1 MTRHIHIV
9 KVHHLT
15 LSFPTRKNPH
25 PKPVLDDVDF
35 GIRDG
40 EILGLI
46 GNSGCGKTMTSLAI
60 AGLLPENAEITSG
73 SIKFAGKNL
82 LEMSPRERRS
92 MLGKDIG
99 MIFQEPSTAL
109 DPLMAVGKQLE
120 EVLTA
125 HKENVQTKEE
135 RHKAI
140 TDMLELVGFTNA
152 EEIMHR
158 YPHQLSGGQRQ
169 RVLIAGAALLKPRLL
184 ICDEPTS
191 SLDTV
196 TTVSILQL
204 LKELCHNLHITIL
217 FISHDLS
224 VVRGFCDRVMVMR
237 DGKIVDRDTA
247 SDILSNPRNAFTA
260 ELLTNARLDTRI
272 MGFEPIKVDY
282 TKDPVLTASDITAG
296 YGRTLFE
303 RGKNKDE
310 KTDNKVLHDV
320 SLKVYPNEI
329 VGLIGGSGSGKT
341 TLIRSLLGLLPH
353 SGTVEIKSPRIGVI
367 FQDPVS
373 CLNPAHTIKWHMSE
387 ALEASGKANEI
398 KGEGTYKE
406 RKAKAL
412 ARITAV
418 LEICGLG
425 EEHLMRHPNELSG
438 GQRQRVAIAMCL
450 IQDPSLIIADEP
462 FSSLDAS
469 SSAEL
474 LKLMTDINRE
484 QHTAFLLITHN
495 IHIVRQI
502 APRVIVMSDGKICEE
517 GTTSEVLTNPKSE
530 ATSKLL
536 DAERRIHVILP
547 SNN

>member
-15 LSFPTRKNPH
+15 LSFPTRKNPN

-82 LEMSPRERRS
+82 LEMSPKERRA

-109 DPLMAVGKQLE
+109 DPLMVIGKQLE

-125 HKENVQTKEE
+125 HKENNQSKEE
-135 RHKAI
+135 RRKAI
-140 TDMLELVGFTNA
+140 IDMLKLVGFPNA
-152 EEIMHR
+152 EEIMTR

-196 TTVSILQL
+196 TTISILEL
-204 LKELCHNLHITIL
+204 LKELCHDLHITIL

-224 VVRGFCDRVMVMR
+224 VVRGFCDRVMVMK

-247 SDILSNPRNAFTA
+247 SDILTNPRNAFTA

-272 MGFEPIKVDY
+272 LGLEPVKVDY
-282 TKDPVLTASDITAG
+282 EKEPVLTAKDITAG
-296 YGRTLFE
+296 YGRSLFE
-303 RGKNKDE
+303 SIKNRKAKDGGV
-310 KTDNKVLHDV
+310 NMVLKGV
-320 SLKVYPNEI
+320 SLDVYPNEI
-329 VGLIGGSGSGKT
+329 LGLIGGSGSGKT

-353 SGTVEIKSPRIGVI
+353 QGTVSIKSDRVGVI

-373 CLNPAHTIKWHMSE
+373 CLNPAHTIKWHMME
-387 ALEASGKANEI
+387 ALNASSRANEI
-398 KGEGTYKE
+398 KGTGTYEE

-412 ARITAV
+412 ARIIEV
-418 LEICGLG
+418 LDICGL
-425 EEHLMRHPNELSG
+425 EEKHLTRHPNELSG

-474 LKLMTDINRE
+474 LKLVTDINRE

-502 APRVIVMSDGKICEE
+502 APRVIVMSDGVICEE
-517 GTTSEVLTNPKSE
+517 GITADVLNDPKSE
-530 ATSKLL
+530 AASALL
-536 DAERRIHVILP
+536 AAERQIHGSL
-547 SNN
+547 S

>member
-1 MTRHIHIV
+1 MARHIHIV

-15 LSFPTRKNPH
+15 LSFPTRKDPN

-60 AGLLPENAEITSG
+60 AGLLPDNARITHG
-73 SIKFAGKNL
+73 SIKFAGKDL
-82 LEMSPRERRS
+82 FAMKPKDRRA

-109 DPLMAVGKQLE
+109 DPLMTIGRQLE

-125 HKENVQTKEE
+125 HKDNTQSGED
-135 RHKAI
+135 RLKAV

-152 EEIMHR
+152 EEILSR

-196 TTVSILQL
+196 TTVSILAL
-204 LKELCHNLHITIL
+204 LKELCQKLKITIL

-224 VVRGFCDRVMVMR
+224 AVRGFCDRVMVMK
-237 DGKIVDRDTA
+237 DGKIIDKDTT
-247 SDILSNPRNAFTA
+247 SDILSNPRNAYTA

-272 MGFEPIKVDY
+272 LGLEPANVDY
-282 TKDPVLTASDITAG
+282 QASPVLTARDITAG
-296 YGRTLFE
+296 YGRSLFE
-303 RGKNKDE
+303 RVRKNSEE
-310 KTDNKVLHDV
+310 KTDNNVLHGV
-320 SLKVYPNEI
+320 SLDVYPNEI
-329 VGLIGGSGSGKT
+329 LGLIGGSGSGKT

-353 SGTVEIKSPRIGVI
+353 EGTVSIKSASIGAI

-373 CLNPAHTIKWHMSE
+373 CLNPAHTIKWHMAE
-387 ALEASGKANEI
+387 ALRSSSKDPGKGF
-398 KGEGTYKE
+398 KG
-406 RKAKAL
+406 RAKAL
-412 ARITAV
+412 KRIISV
-418 LEICGLG
+418 LEECGLG
-425 EEHLMRHPNELSG
+425 AKYLNRRPNELSG
-438 GQRQRVAIAMCL
+438 GQRQRIAIAMCL
-450 IQDPSLIIADEP
+450 IREPALIVADEP

-484 QHTAFLLITHN
+484 RHTAFLLITHN

-502 APRVIVMSDGKICEE
+502 CPRIIVMDEGRICEE
-517 GTTSEVLTNPKSE
+517 GTTAEVLTNPRSE
-530 ATSKLL
+530 CTAALL
-536 DAERRIHVILP
+536 EAERRIHGI
-547 SNN
+547 

>member
-1 MTRHIHIV
+1 MPRHIHIV

-15 LSFPTRKNPH
+15 LSFPTRKDPN
-25 PKPVLDDVDF
+25 PKPILDDVDF

-60 AGLLPENAEITSG
+60 AGLLPESASITSG
-73 SIKFAGKNL
+73 SIKFAGEDL
-82 LEMSPRERRS
+82 LGMNPKARRA

-109 DPLMAVGKQLE
+109 DPLMTCGKQLE

-125 HKENVQTKEE
+125 HKDTAMTPEQH
-135 RHKAI
+135 HKKI
-140 TDMLELVGFTNA
+140 VEMLETVGFTNA
-152 EEIMHR
+152 EEICGR

-196 TTVSILQL
+196 TTVSILAL
-204 LKELCHNLHITIL
+204 LKDLCHKLHMTIL

-224 VVRGFCDRVMVMR
+224 AVRGFCDRVMVMK
-237 DGKIVDRDTA
+237 DGKIIDRDTA
-247 SDILSNPRNAFTA
+247 SDILSHPKNTYTA
-260 ELLTNARLDTRI
+260 ELLTNARLDTRLL
-272 MGFEPIKVDY
+272 GFEPANVDY
-282 TKDPVLTASDITAG
+282 SKSPVLTAKDITAG
-296 YGRTLFE
+296 YGRSLFE
-303 RGKNKDE
+303 RAKNKSA
-310 KTDNKVLHDV
+310 DNNILHDV
-320 SLKVYPNEI
+320 SLEVFPNEI
-329 VGLIGGSGSGKT
+329 LGLIGGSGSGKT

-353 SGTVEIKSPRIGVI
+353 SGTVNIKSTSVGAI

-373 CLNPAHTIKWHMSE
+373 CLNPAHTIKWHMEE
-387 ALEASGKANEI
+387 ALRASGKA
-398 KGEGTYKE
+398 KTVSGTGTRAE
-406 RKAKAL
+406 RKARTL
-412 ARITAV
+412 ARITSV
-418 LEICGLG
+418 LEECGLG
-425 EEHLMRHPNELSG
+425 EKYLMRHPKELSG

-450 IQDPSLIIADEP
+450 IQEPALIIADEP

-484 QHTAFLLITHN
+484 RSTAFLLITHN

-502 APRVIVMSDGKICEE
+502 CPRVIVMDSGKICEE
-517 GTTSEVLTNPKSE
+517 GITTEVLTAPKSE
-530 ATSKLL
+530 CTAALL
-536 DAERRIHVILP
+536 EAERQIHGI
-547 SNN
+547 

>member
-1 MTRHIHIV
+1 MPRHIHIV

-15 LSFPTRKNPH
+15 LSFPTRKDPN
-25 PKPVLDDVDF
+25 PKPILDDVDF

-60 AGLLPENAEITSG
+60 AGLLPEAASITSG
-73 SIKFAGKNL
+73 SIKFAGENL
-82 LEMSPRERRS
+82 LEMKPKARRA

-109 DPLMAVGKQLE
+109 DPLMTCGKQLE

-125 HKENVQTKEE
+125 HKDNQLTPEQ
-135 RHKAI
+135 RHKTI
-140 TDMLELVGFTNA
+140 TEMLETVGFTNA
-152 EEIMHR
+152 EEICGR

-196 TTVSILQL
+196 TTVSILAL
-204 LKELCHNLHITIL
+204 LKDLCHKLHMTIL

-224 VVRGFCDRVMVMR
+224 AVRGFCDRVMVMK
-237 DGKIVDRDTA
+237 DGKIIDKDTA
-247 SDILSNPRNAFTA
+247 SEILSHPKNTYTA

-272 MGFEPIKVDY
+272 LGLEPANADY
-282 TKDPVLTASDITAG
+282 SKSPVLTAKDITAG
-296 YGRTLFE
+296 YGRSLFE
-303 RGKNKDE
+303 RGSKKSG
-310 KTDNKVLHDV
+310 DNNILHDV
-320 SLKVYPNEI
+320 SLEVFPNEI
-329 VGLIGGSGSGKT
+329 LGLIGGSGSGKT

-353 SGTVEIKSPRIGVI
+353 SGTVNIKSTSVGAI

-373 CLNPAHTIKWHMSE
+373 CLNPAHTIRWHMEE
-387 ALEASGKANEI
+387 ALRASGKAKTIN
-398 KGEGTYKE
+398 GTGSRSE
-406 RKAKAL
+406 RKARTL
-412 ARITAV
+412 ARIIAV
-418 LEICGLG
+418 LEECGLG
-425 EEHLMRHPNELSG
+425 EKYLSRHPKELSG

-450 IQDPSLIIADEP
+450 IQEPALIIADEP

-484 QHTAFLLITHN
+484 LGTAFLLITHN

-502 APRVIVMSDGKICEE
+502 CPRVLVMDHGKICEE
-517 GTTSEVLTNPKSE
+517 GITTEVLTAPKSE
-530 ATSKLL
+530 CASALL
-536 DAERRIHVILP
+536 EAERKIHGI
-547 SNN
+547 

>member
-1 MTRHIHIV
+1 MARHIHIV

-15 LSFPTRKNPH
+15 LSFPTRKDPD

-60 AGLLPENAEITSG
+60 AGLLPDNARITHG
-73 SIKFAGKNL
+73 SIKFAGKDL
-82 LEMSPRERRS
+82 FAMKPKDRRA

-109 DPLMAVGKQLE
+109 DPLMTIGRQLE

-125 HKENVQTKEE
+125 HKENTQSGED
-135 RHKAI
+135 RLKAV

-152 EEIMHR
+152 EEILSR

-196 TTVSILQL
+196 TTVSILAL
-204 LKELCHNLHITIL
+204 LKELCQKLKITIL

-224 VVRGFCDRVMVMR
+224 AVRGFCDRVMVMK
-237 DGKIVDRDTA
+237 DGKIIDKDTT
-247 SDILSNPRNAFTA
+247 SDILSNPRNAYTA

-272 MGFEPIKVDY
+272 LGLEPANVDY
-282 TKDPVLTASDITAG
+282 QASPVLTARDITSG
-296 YGRTLFE
+296 YRRSLFE
-303 RGKNKDE
+303 RVRKTSEE
-310 KTDNKVLHDV
+310 KTDNNVLHGV
-320 SLKVYPNEI
+320 SLDVYPNEI
-329 VGLIGGSGSGKT
+329 LGLIGGSGSGKT

-353 SGTVEIKSPRIGVI
+353 EGTVSIKSASVGAI

-373 CLNPAHTIKWHMSE
+373 CLNPAHTIKWHMAE
-387 ALEASGKANEI
+387 ALRSSSKDLGKGF
-398 KGEGTYKE
+398 KG
-406 RKAKAL
+406 RAKAL
-412 ARITAV
+412 KRIIAV
-418 LEICGLG
+418 LEECGLG
-425 EEHLMRHPNELSG
+425 AKYLNRRPNELSG
-438 GQRQRVAIAMCL
+438 GQRQRIAIAMCL
-450 IQDPSLIIADEP
+450 IQEPALIVADEP

-484 QHTAFLLITHN
+484 RHTAFLLITHN

-502 APRVIVMSDGKICEE
+502 CPRIIVMDEGRICEE
-517 GTTSEVLTNPKSE
+517 GTTAEVLTNPRSE
-530 ATSKLL
+530 CTAALL
-536 DAERRIHVILP
+536 EAERRIHGI
-547 SNN
+547 

>member
-1 MTRHIHIV
+1 MPRHIHIV

-15 LSFPTRKNPH
+15 LSFPTRKDPN

-46 GNSGCGKTMTSLAI
+46 GNSGSGKTMTSLAI
-60 AGLLPENAEITSG
+60 AGLLPEAASITSG
-73 SIKFAGKNL
+73 SIKFAGEDL
-82 LEMSPRERRS
+82 LGMNPKARRA

-109 DPLMAVGKQLE
+109 DPLMTCGKQLE

-125 HKENVQTKEE
+125 HKDTATTPEQ

-140 TDMLELVGFTNA
+140 VDMLETVGFTNA
-152 EEIMHR
+152 EEICGR

-196 TTVSILQL
+196 TTISILAL
-204 LKELCHNLHITIL
+204 LKDLCHKLHMTIL

-224 VVRGFCDRVMVMR
+224 AVRGFCDRVMVMK
-237 DGKIVDRDTA
+237 DGKIIDKDTA
-247 SDILSNPRNAFTA
+247 SDILSNPKNTYTA
-260 ELLTNARLDTRI
+260 ELLTNARLDTRLL
-272 MGFEPIKVDY
+272 GFEPATVDY
-282 TKDPVLTASDITAG
+282 SKSPVLTAKDITAG
-296 YGRTLFE
+296 YGRSLFE
-303 RGKNKDE
+303 RAKNRSA
-310 KTDNKVLHDV
+310 DNNILHDV
-320 SLKVYPNEI
+320 SLEVFPNEI
-329 VGLIGGSGSGKT
+329 LGLIGGSGSGKT

-353 SGTVEIKSPRIGVI
+353 SGTVNIKSTSVGAI

-373 CLNPAHTIKWHMSE
+373 CLNPAHTIKWHMEE
-387 ALEASGKANEI
+387 ALRASGKA
-398 KGEGTYKE
+398 KTVSGTGSRAE
-406 RKAKAL
+406 RKARTL

-418 LEICGLG
+418 LEECGLG
-425 EEHLMRHPNELSG
+425 EKYLMRHPKELSG

-450 IQDPSLIIADEP
+450 IQEPALIIADEP

-484 QHTAFLLITHN
+484 RSTAFLLITHN

-502 APRVIVMSDGKICEE
+502 CPRVIVMDSGKICEE
-517 GTTSEVLTNPKSE
+517 GITTEVLTNPKSE
-530 ATSKLL
+530 CTAALL
-536 DAERRIHVILP
+536 EAERQIHGI
-547 SNN
+547 

>member
-15 LSFPTRKNPH
+15 LSFPTRKNPN
-25 PKPVLDDVDF
+25 PKPVLDDIDF

-82 LEMSPRERRS
+82 LEMSPKERRA

-109 DPLMAVGKQLE
+109 DPLMVIGKQLE

-125 HKENVQTKEE
+125 HKENNQSKEE
-135 RHKAI
+135 RRKAI
-140 TDMLELVGFTNA
+140 IDMLKLVGFPNA
-152 EEIMHR
+152 EEIMTR

-196 TTVSILQL
+196 TTISILEL
-204 LKELCHNLHITIL
+204 LKELCHDLHITIL

-247 SDILSNPRNAFTA
+247 SDILTNPRNAFTA

-272 MGFEPIKVDY
+272 LGLEPIKVDY
-282 TKDPVLTASDITAG
+282 EKEPVLTAKDITAG
-296 YGRTLFE
+296 YGRSLFE
-303 RGKNKDE
+303 SIKNRKAKDGGV
-310 KTDNKVLHDV
+310 NMVLKGV
-320 SLKVYPNEI
+320 SLDVYPNEI
-329 VGLIGGSGSGKT
+329 LGLIGGSGSGKT

-353 SGTVEIKSPRIGVI
+353 SGTVSIKSDRIGVI

-373 CLNPAHTIKWHMSE
+373 CLNPAHTIKWHMLE
-387 ALEASGKANEI
+387 ALNASSRAKEI
-398 KGEGTYKE
+398 KGSGTFKE
-406 RKAKAL
+406 RNAKVL
-412 ARITAV
+412 ARIIEV
-418 LEICGLG
+418 LDICGLG
-425 EEHLMRHPNELSG
+425 EEHLTRHPNELSG

-474 LKLMTDINRE
+474 LKLVTDINRE

-502 APRVIVMSDGKICEE
+502 APRVIVMSDGVICEE
-517 GTTSEVLTNPKSE
+517 GITADVLNDPKSE
-530 ATSKLL
+530 AASALL
-536 DAERRIHVILP
+536 AAERQIHGSL
-547 SNN
+547 S

>member
-1 MTRHIHIV
+1 MPRHIHIV

-15 LSFPTRKNPH
+15 LSFPTRKDPN
-25 PKPVLDDVDF
+25 PKPILDDVDF

-60 AGLLPENAEITSG
+60 AGLLPEAASITSG
-73 SIKFAGKNL
+73 SIKFAGEDL
-82 LEMSPRERRS
+82 LGMNPKARRA

-109 DPLMAVGKQLE
+109 DPLMTCGKQLE

-125 HKENVQTKEE
+125 HKDTAMTPEQRRKTIVE
-135 RHKAI
+135 
-140 TDMLELVGFTNA
+140 MLETVGFKNA
-152 EEIMHR
+152 EEIFGR

-196 TTVSILQL
+196 TTVSILAL
-204 LKELCHNLHITIL
+204 LKDLCHKLHMTIL

-224 VVRGFCDRVMVMR
+224 AVRGFCDRVMVMK
-237 DGKIVDRDTA
+237 DGKIIDKDTA
-247 SDILSNPRNAFTA
+247 SDILSNPKNTYTA
-260 ELLTNARLDTRI
+260 ELLTNARLDTRLL
-272 MGFEPIKVDY
+272 GFEPARVDY
-282 TKDPVLTASDITAG
+282 SKSPVLTAKDITAG
-296 YGRTLFE
+296 YGRSLFE
-303 RGKNKDE
+303 RAKNKSA
-310 KTDNKVLHDV
+310 DNNILHDV
-320 SLKVYPNEI
+320 SFEVFPNEI
-329 VGLIGGSGSGKT
+329 LGLIGGSGSGKT

-353 SGTVEIKSPRIGVI
+353 SGSVNIKSTSVGAI

-373 CLNPAHTIKWHMSE
+373 CLNPAHTIKWHMEE
-387 ALEASGKANEI
+387 ALKASGKT
-398 KGEGTYKE
+398 KTVSGTGSRAE
-406 RKAKAL
+406 RKARTL

-418 LEICGLG
+418 LEECGLG
-425 EEHLMRHPNELSG
+425 EKYLMRHPKELSG

-450 IQDPSLIIADEP
+450 IQEPALIIADEP

-484 QHTAFLLITHN
+484 RSTAFLLITHN

-502 APRVIVMSDGKICEE
+502 CPRVIVMDGGKICEE
-517 GTTSEVLTNPKSE
+517 GITTEVLTAPKSE
-530 ATSKLL
+530 CAAALL
-536 DAERRIHVILP
+536 EAERQIHGI
-547 SNN
+547 

>member
-1 MTRHIHIV
+1 MPRHIHIV

-15 LSFPTRKNPH
+15 LSFPTRKDPN
-25 PKPVLDDVDF
+25 PKPILDDVDF

-60 AGLLPENAEITSG
+60 AGLLPEAASITSG
-73 SIKFAGKNL
+73 SIKFAGEDL
-82 LEMSPRERRS
+82 LGMNPKARRA

-109 DPLMAVGKQLE
+109 DPLMTCGKQLE

-125 HKENVQTKEE
+125 HKDTAMTPEQ

-140 TDMLELVGFTNA
+140 VEMLETVGFANA
-152 EEIMHR
+152 EEICGR

-196 TTVSILQL
+196 TTVSILAL
-204 LKELCHNLHITIL
+204 LKDLCHKLHMTIL

-224 VVRGFCDRVMVMR
+224 AVRGFCDRVMVMK
-237 DGKIVDRDTA
+237 DGRIIDKDTA
-247 SDILSNPRNAFTA
+247 SDILNNPKNTYTA
-260 ELLTNARLDTRI
+260 ELLTNARLDTRLL
-272 MGFEPIKVDY
+272 GFEPARVDY
-282 TKDPVLTASDITAG
+282 SKSPVLTAKDITAG
-296 YGRTLFE
+296 YGRSLFE
-303 RGKNKDE
+303 RAKNKSA
-310 KTDNKVLHDV
+310 DNNILHDV
-320 SLKVYPNEI
+320 SFEVFPNEI
-329 VGLIGGSGSGKT
+329 LGLIGGSGSGKT

-353 SGTVEIKSPRIGVI
+353 SGTVNIKSTSVGAI

-373 CLNPAHTIKWHMSE
+373 CLNPAHTIKWHMEE
-387 ALEASGKANEI
+387 ALRASGKA
-398 KGEGTYKE
+398 KTVSGTGSRAE
-406 RKAKAL
+406 RKARTL

-418 LEICGLG
+418 LEECGLG
-425 EEHLMRHPNELSG
+425 EKYLMRHPKELSG

-450 IQDPSLIIADEP
+450 IQEPALIIADEP

-484 QHTAFLLITHN
+484 RSTAFLLITHN

-502 APRVIVMSDGKICEE
+502 CPRVIVMDSGKICEE
-517 GTTSEVLTNPKSE
+517 GITTEVLTAPKSE
-530 ATSKLL
+530 CAAALL
-536 DAERRIHVILP
+536 EAESQIHGI
-547 SNN
+547 

>member
-1 MTRHIHIV
+1 MPRHIHIV

-15 LSFPTRKNPH
+15 LSFPTRKDPN

-46 GNSGCGKTMTSLAI
+46 GNSGSGKTMTSLAI
-60 AGLLPENAEITSG
+60 AGLLPEAASITSG
-73 SIKFAGKNL
+73 SIKFAGEDL
-82 LEMSPRERRS
+82 LGMNPKARRA

-109 DPLMAVGKQLE
+109 DPLMTCGKQLE

-125 HKENVQTKEE
+125 HKDTATTPEQ

-140 TDMLELVGFTNA
+140 VDMLETVGFTNA
-152 EEIMHR
+152 EEICGR

-196 TTVSILQL
+196 TTVSILAL
-204 LKELCHNLHITIL
+204 LKDLCHKLHMTIL

-224 VVRGFCDRVMVMR
+224 AVRGFCDRVMVMK
-237 DGKIVDRDTA
+237 DGKIIDKDTA
-247 SDILSNPRNAFTA
+247 SDILSNPKNTYTA
-260 ELLTNARLDTRI
+260 ELLTNARLDTRLL
-272 MGFEPIKVDY
+272 GFEPATVDY
-282 TKDPVLTASDITAG
+282 SKSPVLTAKDITAG
-296 YGRTLFE
+296 YGRSLFE
-303 RGKNKDE
+303 RAKNRSA
-310 KTDNKVLHDV
+310 DNNILHDV
-320 SLKVYPNEI
+320 SLEVFPNEI
-329 VGLIGGSGSGKT
+329 LGLIGGSGSGKT
-341 TLIRSLLGLLPH
+341 TLIRSILGLLPH
-353 SGTVEIKSPRIGVI
+353 SGTVNIKSTSVGAI

-373 CLNPAHTIKWHMSE
+373 CLNPAHTIKWHMEE
-387 ALEASGKANEI
+387 ALRASGKAKTI
-398 KGEGTYKE
+398 SGTGSRAE
-406 RKAKAL
+406 RKARTL

-418 LEICGLG
+418 LEECGLG
-425 EEHLMRHPNELSG
+425 EKYLMRHPKELSG

-450 IQDPSLIIADEP
+450 IQEPALIIADEP

-484 QHTAFLLITHN
+484 RSTAFLLITHN

-502 APRVIVMSDGKICEE
+502 CPRVIVMDSGKICEE
-517 GTTSEVLTNPKSE
+517 GITTEVLTNPKSE
-530 ATSKLL
+530 CTAALL
-536 DAERRIHVILP
+536 EAERQIHGI
-547 SNN
+547 

>member
-15 LSFPTRKNPH
+15 LSFPTRKNPN

-82 LEMSPRERRS
+82 LEMSPKERRA

-109 DPLMAVGKQLE
+109 DPLMVIGKQLE

-125 HKENVQTKEE
+125 HKENNQSKEE
-135 RHKAI
+135 RRKAI
-140 TDMLELVGFTNA
+140 IDMLKLVGFPNA
-152 EEIMHR
+152 EEIMTR

-196 TTVSILQL
+196 TTISILEL
-204 LKELCHNLHITIL
+204 LKELCHDLHITIL

-247 SDILSNPRNAFTA
+247 SDILTNPRNAFTA

-272 MGFEPIKVDY
+272 LGLEPVKVDY
-282 TKDPVLTASDITAG
+282 EKEPVLTAKDITAG
-296 YGRTLFE
+296 YRRSLFE
-303 RGKNKDE
+303 SIKNRKAKDGGV
-310 KTDNKVLHDV
+310 NMVLKGV
-320 SLKVYPNEI
+320 SLDVYPNEI
-329 VGLIGGSGSGKT
+329 LGLIGGSGSGKT

-353 SGTVEIKSPRIGVI
+353 QGTVSIKSDRVGVI

-373 CLNPAHTIKWHMSE
+373 CLNPAHTIKWHMME
-387 ALEASGKANEI
+387 ALNASSRANEI
-398 KGEGTYKE
+398 KGTGTYEE

-412 ARITAV
+412 ARIIEV
-418 LEICGLG
+418 LDICGL
-425 EEHLMRHPNELSG
+425 EEKHLTRHPNELSG

-474 LKLMTDINRE
+474 LKLVTDINRE

-502 APRVIVMSDGKICEE
+502 APRVIVMSDGVICEE
-517 GTTSEVLTNPKSE
+517 GITADVLNDPKSE
-530 ATSKLL
+530 AASALL
-536 DAERRIHVILP
+536 AAERQIHGSL
-547 SNN
+547 S

>member
-1 MTRHIHIV
+1 MPRHIHIV

-15 LSFPTRKNPH
+15 LSFPTRKDPN

-46 GNSGCGKTMTSLAI
+46 GNSGSGKTMTSLAI
-60 AGLLPENAEITSG
+60 AGLLPEAASITSG
-73 SIKFAGKNL
+73 SIKFAGEDL
-82 LEMSPRERRS
+82 LGMNPKARRA

-109 DPLMAVGKQLE
+109 DPLMTCGKQLE

-125 HKENVQTKEE
+125 HKDTATTSEQ

-140 TDMLELVGFTNA
+140 VDMLETVGFTNA
-152 EEIMHR
+152 EEICGR

-196 TTVSILQL
+196 TTVSILAL
-204 LKELCHNLHITIL
+204 LKDLCHKLHMTIL

-224 VVRGFCDRVMVMR
+224 AVRGFCDRVMVMK
-237 DGKIVDRDTA
+237 DGKIIDKDTA
-247 SDILSNPRNAFTA
+247 SDILSNPKNTYTA
-260 ELLTNARLDTRI
+260 ELLTNARLDTRLL
-272 MGFEPIKVDY
+272 GFEPATVDY
-282 TKDPVLTASDITAG
+282 SKSPVLTAKDITAG
-296 YGRTLFE
+296 YGRSLFE
-303 RGKNKDE
+303 RAKNRSA
-310 KTDNKVLHDV
+310 DNNILHDV
-320 SLKVYPNEI
+320 SLEVFPNEI
-329 VGLIGGSGSGKT
+329 LGLIGGSGSGKT

-353 SGTVEIKSPRIGVI
+353 SGTVNIKSTSVGAI

-373 CLNPAHTIKWHMSE
+373 CLNPAHTIKWHMEE
-387 ALEASGKANEI
+387 ALRASGKAKTI
-398 KGEGTYKE
+398 SGTGSRAE
-406 RKAKAL
+406 RKARTL

-418 LEICGLG
+418 LEECGLG
-425 EEHLMRHPNELSG
+425 EKYLMRHSKELSG

-450 IQDPSLIIADEP
+450 IQEPALIIADEP

-484 QHTAFLLITHN
+484 RSTAFLLITHN

-502 APRVIVMSDGKICEE
+502 CPRVIVMDSGKICEE
-517 GTTSEVLTNPKSE
+517 GITTEVLTNPKSE
-530 ATSKLL
+530 CTAALL
-536 DAERRIHVILP
+536 EAERQIHGI
-547 SNN
+547 

>member
-1 MTRHIHIV
+1 MARHIHIV

-15 LSFPTRKNPH
+15 LSFPTRKDPN

-60 AGLLPENAEITSG
+60 AGLLPDNARITHG
-73 SIKFAGKNL
+73 SIKFAGKDL
-82 LEMSPRERRS
+82 FAMKPRGRRA

-109 DPLMAVGKQLE
+109 DPLMTIGRQLE

-125 HKENVQTKEE
+125 HKDNTQSGED
-135 RHKAI
+135 RLKAV

-152 EEIMHR
+152 EEILSR

-196 TTVSILQL
+196 TTVSILAL
-204 LKELCHNLHITIL
+204 LKELCQKLKITIL

-224 VVRGFCDRVMVMR
+224 AVRGFCDRVMVMK
-237 DGKIVDRDTA
+237 DGRIIDKDTT
-247 SDILSNPRNAFTA
+247 SDILSNPRNAYTA

-272 MGFEPIKVDY
+272 LGLEPANVDY
-282 TKDPVLTASDITAG
+282 QASPVLTARDITAG
-296 YGRTLFE
+296 YGRSLFE
-303 RGKNKDE
+303 RVRKTSEE
-310 KTDNKVLHDV
+310 KTDNNVLHGV
-320 SLKVYPNEI
+320 SLDVYPNEI
-329 VGLIGGSGSGKT
+329 LGLIGGSGSGKT

-353 SGTVEIKSPRIGVI
+353 EGTVSIKSASIGAI

-373 CLNPAHTIKWHMSE
+373 CLNPAHTIKWHMAE
-387 ALEASGKANEI
+387 ALRSLSKDPGKGF
-398 KGEGTYKE
+398 KG
-406 RKAKAL
+406 RAKAL
-412 ARITAV
+412 KRIISV
-418 LEICGLG
+418 LEECGLG
-425 EEHLMRHPNELSG
+425 AKYLNRRPNELSG
-438 GQRQRVAIAMCL
+438 GQRQRIAIAMCL
-450 IQDPSLIIADEP
+450 IQEPALIVADEP

-484 QHTAFLLITHN
+484 RHTAFLLITHN

-502 APRVIVMSDGKICEE
+502 CPRIIVMDEGRICEE
-517 GTTSEVLTNPKSE
+517 GTTAEVLTNPRSE
-530 ATSKLL
+530 CTAALL
-536 DAERRIHVILP
+536 EAERRIHGI
-547 SNN
+547 

>member
-1 MTRHIHIV
+1 MARHIHIV

-15 LSFPTRKNPH
+15 LSFPTRKDPN

-60 AGLLPENAEITSG
+60 AGLLPDNAKITQG
-73 SIKFAGKNL
+73 SIKFAGKDL
-82 LEMSPRERRS
+82 LTMKPKDRRA

-109 DPLMAVGKQLE
+109 DPLMTIGRQLE

-125 HKENVQTKEE
+125 HKENTQTSEE
-135 RHKAI
+135 RIKTI

-152 EEIMHR
+152 EEILSR

-196 TTVSILQL
+196 TTVSILAL
-204 LKELCHNLHITIL
+204 LKELCQKLKITIL

-224 VVRGFCDRVMVMR
+224 AVRGFCDRVMVMK
-237 DGKIVDRDTA
+237 DGKIIDKDTT
-247 SDILSNPRNAFTA
+247 SDILSNPRNTYTA

-272 MGFEPIKVDY
+272 LGLEPANVDY
-282 TKDPVLTASDITAG
+282 STSPVLTARDITAG
-296 YGRTLFE
+296 YGRSLFE
-303 RGKNKDE
+303 RVKKTSSE
-310 KTDNKVLHDV
+310 KTDNNVLHGV
-320 SLKVYPNEI
+320 SLDVYPNEI
-329 VGLIGGSGSGKT
+329 LGLIGGSGSGKT
-341 TLIRSLLGLLPH
+341 TLIRSLLGLLH
-353 SGTVEIKSPRIGVI
+353 HEGTVSIKSTGIGAI

-373 CLNPAHTIKWHMSE
+373 CLNPAHTIRWHMSE
-387 ALEASGKANEI
+387 ALRASPKDFGK
-398 KGEGTYKE
+398 GF
-406 RKAKAL
+406 KAKTKTL
-412 ARITAV
+412 KRIIAV
-418 LEICGLG
+418 LEECGLG
-425 EEHLMRHPNELSG
+425 AKYLNRRPNELSG

-450 IQDPSLIIADEP
+450 IQEPSLIVADEP

-484 QHTAFLLITHN
+484 RHTAFLLITHN

-502 APRVIVMSDGKICEE
+502 CPRIIVMDEGRICEE
-517 GTTSEVLTNPKSE
+517 GTTLEVLNNPRAE
-530 ATSKLL
+530 CTAALL
-536 DAERRIHVILP
+536 EAERQIHGI
-547 SNN
+547 

>member
-1 MTRHIHIV
+1 MPRHIHIV

-15 LSFPTRKNPH
+15 LSFPTRKDPN
-25 PKPVLDDVDF
+25 PKPILDDVDF

-60 AGLLPENAEITSG
+60 AGLLPEAASITSG
-73 SIKFAGKNL
+73 SIKFAGEDL
-82 LEMSPRERRS
+82 LGMNPKARRA

-109 DPLMAVGKQLE
+109 DPLMTCGKQLE

-125 HKENVQTKEE
+125 HKDTAMTPEQ

-140 TDMLELVGFTNA
+140 VEMLETVGFANA
-152 EEIMHR
+152 EEICGR

-196 TTVSILQL
+196 TTVSILAL
-204 LKELCHNLHITIL
+204 LKDLCHKLHMTIL

-224 VVRGFCDRVMVMR
+224 AVRGFCDRVMVMK
-237 DGKIVDRDTA
+237 DGKIIDKDTA
-247 SDILSNPRNAFTA
+247 SDILSNPKNTYTA
-260 ELLTNARLDTRI
+260 ELLTNARLDTRLL
-272 MGFEPIKVDY
+272 GFEPARVDY
-282 TKDPVLTASDITAG
+282 SKSPVLTAKDITAG
-296 YGRTLFE
+296 YGRSLFE
-303 RGKNKDE
+303 RAKNKSA
-310 KTDNKVLHDV
+310 DNNILHDV
-320 SLKVYPNEI
+320 SFEVFPNEI
-329 VGLIGGSGSGKT
+329 LGLIGGSGSGKT

-353 SGTVEIKSPRIGVI
+353 SGTVNIKSTSVGAI

-373 CLNPAHTIKWHMSE
+373 CLNPAHTIKWHMEE
-387 ALEASGKANEI
+387 ALRASGKA
-398 KGEGTYKE
+398 KTVSGTGSRAE
-406 RKAKAL
+406 RKARTL

-418 LEICGLG
+418 LEECGLG
-425 EEHLMRHPNELSG
+425 EKYLMRHPKELSG

-450 IQDPSLIIADEP
+450 IQEPALIIADEP

-484 QHTAFLLITHN
+484 RSTAFLLITHN

-502 APRVIVMSDGKICEE
+502 CPRVIVMDSGKICEE
-517 GTTSEVLTNPKSE
+517 GITTEVLTAPKSE
-530 ATSKLL
+530 CAAALL
-536 DAERRIHVILP
+536 EAERQIHGI
-547 SNN
+547 

>member
-15 LSFPTRKNPH
+15 LSFPTRKNPN

-82 LEMSPRERRS
+82 LEMSPKERRA

-109 DPLMAVGKQLE
+109 DPLMVIGKQLE

-125 HKENVQTKEE
+125 HKENNQTKEE

-140 TDMLELVGFTNA
+140 VDMLKLVGFPNA
-152 EEIMHR
+152 EEIMTR

-196 TTVSILQL
+196 TTISILEL
-204 LKELCHNLHITIL
+204 LKELCQKLHITIL

-237 DGKIVDRDTA
+237 NGKIVDRDTA
-247 SDILSNPRNAFTA
+247 SDILTNPRNAFTA

-272 MGFEPIKVDY
+272 LGFEPIKVDY
-282 TKDPVLTASDITAG
+282 EKEPVLTAKDITAG
-296 YGRTLFE
+296 YGRSLFE
-303 RGKNKDE
+303 SIKNKKAKD
-310 KTDNKVLHDV
+310 TGINMVLKGV
-320 SLKVYPNEI
+320 SLDVYPNEI
-329 VGLIGGSGSGKT
+329 LGLIGGSGSGKT

-353 SGTVEIKSPRIGVI
+353 SGTVSIKSDRIGVI

-373 CLNPAHTIKWHMSE
+373 CLNPAHTIKWHMIE
-387 ALEASGKANEI
+387 ALNASSRAKEI
-398 KGEGTYKE
+398 KGTGTYEE
-406 RKAKAL
+406 RKARAR
-412 ARITAV
+412 ARIIEV
-418 LEICGLG
+418 LDICGLG
-425 EEHLMRHPNELSG
+425 EEFLTRHPNELSG

-450 IQDPSLIIADEP
+450 VQDPSLIIADEP

-474 LKLMTDINRE
+474 LKLVTDINRE

-517 GTTSEVLTNPKSE
+517 GITSDVLNDPKSE
-530 ATSKLL
+530 AASALL
-536 DAERRIHVILP
+536 AAERQIHGSL
-547 SNN
+547 S

>member
-1 MTRHIHIV
+1 MTTHIHIV

-15 LSFPTRKNPH
+15 LSFRTRKDPN
-25 PKPVLDDVDF
+25 PKPILNDVDF

-60 AGLLPENAEITSG
+60 AGLLPESASITSG
-73 SIKFAGKNL
+73 SIKFAGKDL
-82 LEMSPRERRS
+82 LAMDPKSRRA

-109 DPLMAVGKQLE
+109 DPLMTCGKQLE

-125 HKENVQTKEE
+125 HKDSTKTPEE
-135 RHKAI
+135 RRKAI
-140 TDMLELVGFTNA
+140 IEMLETVGFTNA
-152 EEIMHR
+152 EEILDR

-196 TTVSILQL
+196 TTVSILAL
-204 LKELCHNLHITIL
+204 LKDLCHKLHMTIL

-224 VVRGFCDRVMVMR
+224 AVRGFCDRVMVMK
-237 DGKIVDRDTA
+237 DGKIIDKDTT
-247 SDILSNPRNAFTA
+247 SDILSHPKNAYTA
-260 ELLTNARLDTRI
+260 ELLTNARLDTRLL
-272 MGFEPIKVDY
+272 GLEPATVDY
-282 TKDPVLTASDITAG
+282 TRSPVLTAKNITAG
-296 YGRTLFE
+296 YGDSLFA
-303 RGKNKDE
+303 RGKNR
-310 KTDNKVLHDV
+310 KTDNTILHDV
-320 SLKVYPNEI
+320 SLEVFPNEI
-329 VGLIGGSGSGKT
+329 LGLIGSSGSGKT

-353 SGTVEIKSPRIGVI
+353 SGKVNIRSSSVGAI

-373 CLNPAHTIKWHMSE
+373 CLNPAHTIKWHMEE
-387 ALEASGKANEI
+387 ALRTSGKTDNSVPR
-398 KGEGTYKE
+398 KE
-406 RKAKAL
+406 RKAKSL
-412 ARITAV
+412 AKIISV
-418 LEICGLG
+418 LEECGLG
-425 EEHLMRHPNELSG
+425 EQHLLRHPKELSG

-450 IQDPSLIIADEP
+450 IQEPSLIIADEP
-462 FSSLDAS
+462 FSSLDVS

-484 QHTAFLLITHN
+484 RSTAFLLITHN

-502 APRVIVMSDGKICEE
+502 CPRVIVMDSGRICEE
-517 GTTSEVLTNPKSE
+517 GNTTDVLTNPRSE
-530 ATSKLL
+530 CTSSLL
-536 DAERRIHVILP
+536 EAERKIHGI
-547 SNN
+547 

>member
-1 MTRHIHIV
+1 MPRHIHIV

-15 LSFPTRKNPH
+15 LSFPTRKDPN
-25 PKPVLDDVDF
+25 PKPILDDVDF

-60 AGLLPENAEITSG
+60 AGLLPEAASITSG
-73 SIKFAGKNL
+73 SIKFAGEDL
-82 LEMSPRERRS
+82 LGMNPKARRA

-109 DPLMAVGKQLE
+109 DPLMTCGRQLE

-125 HKENVQTKEE
+125 HKDTAMTPEQ

-140 TDMLELVGFTNA
+140 VGMLETVGFTNA
-152 EEIMHR
+152 EEICGR

-191 SLDTV
+191 SLDTI
-196 TTVSILQL
+196 TTVSILAL
-204 LKELCHNLHITIL
+204 LKDLCHKLHMTIL

-224 VVRGFCDRVMVMR
+224 AVRGFCDRVMVMK
-237 DGKIVDRDTA
+237 DGKIIDKDTA
-247 SDILSNPRNAFTA
+247 SDILSNPKNTYTA
-260 ELLTNARLDTRI
+260 ELLTNARLDTRLL
-272 MGFEPIKVDY
+272 GFEPARVDY
-282 TKDPVLTASDITAG
+282 SKSPVLTAKDITAG
-296 YGRTLFE
+296 YGRSLFE
-303 RGKNKDE
+303 RAKNKSV
-310 KTDNKVLHDV
+310 DNNILHDV
-320 SLKVYPNEI
+320 SLEVFPNEI
-329 VGLIGGSGSGKT
+329 LGLIGGSGSGKT

-353 SGTVEIKSPRIGVI
+353 SGTVNIKSSSIGAI

-373 CLNPAHTIKWHMSE
+373 CLNPAHTIKWHMEE
-387 ALEASGKANEI
+387 ALRASGKA
-398 KGEGTYKE
+398 KTVSGSGTKSE
-406 RKAKAL
+406 RKSRTL

-418 LEICGLG
+418 LEECGLG
-425 EEHLMRHPNELSG
+425 EKYLMRHPKELSG

-450 IQDPSLIIADEP
+450 IQEPALIIADEP

-484 QHTAFLLITHN
+484 RSTAFLLITHN

-502 APRVIVMSDGKICEE
+502 CPRVIVMDSGKICEE
-517 GTTSEVLTNPKSE
+517 GITTEVLTAPKSDCT
-530 ATSKLL
+530 AALL
-536 DAERRIHVILP
+536 EAERQIHGI
-547 SNN
+547 

>member
-1 MTRHIHIV
+1 MPRHIHIV

-15 LSFPTRKNPH
+15 LSFPTRKDPN
-25 PKPVLDDVDF
+25 PKPILDDVDF

-60 AGLLPENAEITSG
+60 AGLLPEAASITSG
-73 SIKFAGKNL
+73 SIKFAGEDL
-82 LEMSPRERRS
+82 LGMNPKARRA

-109 DPLMAVGKQLE
+109 DPLMTCGKQLE

-125 HKENVQTKEE
+125 HKDTAMTPEQ
-135 RHKAI
+135 RHKTI
-140 TDMLELVGFTNA
+140 VEMLETVGFTNA
-152 EEIMHR
+152 EEICGR

-196 TTVSILQL
+196 TTVSILAL
-204 LKELCHNLHITIL
+204 LKDLCHKLHMTIL

-224 VVRGFCDRVMVMR
+224 AVRGFCDRVMVMK
-237 DGKIVDRDTA
+237 DGRIIDKDTA
-247 SDILSNPRNAFTA
+247 SDILSNPKNTYTA
-260 ELLTNARLDTRI
+260 ELLTNARLDTRLL
-272 MGFEPIKVDY
+272 GFEPARVDY
-282 TKDPVLTASDITAG
+282 SKSPVLTAKDITAG
-296 YGRTLFE
+296 YGRSLFE
-303 RGKNKDE
+303 RAKNKSA
-310 KTDNKVLHDV
+310 DNNILHDV
-320 SLKVYPNEI
+320 SFEVFPNEI
-329 VGLIGGSGSGKT
+329 LGLIGGSGSGKT

-353 SGTVEIKSPRIGVI
+353 SGTVNIKSTSVGAI

-373 CLNPAHTIKWHMSE
+373 CLNPAHTIKWHMEE
-387 ALEASGKANEI
+387 ALRASGKA
-398 KGEGTYKE
+398 KTVSGTGSRAE
-406 RKAKAL
+406 RKARTL

-418 LEICGLG
+418 LEECGLG
-425 EEHLMRHPNELSG
+425 EKYLMRHPKELSG

-450 IQDPSLIIADEP
+450 IQEPALIIADEP

-484 QHTAFLLITHN
+484 RSTAFLLITHN

-502 APRVIVMSDGKICEE
+502 CPRVIVMDSGKICEE
-517 GTTSEVLTNPKSE
+517 GITTEVLTAPKSE
-530 ATSKLL
+530 CAAALL
-536 DAERRIHVILP
+536 EAERQIHGI
-547 SNN
+547 

>member
-15 LSFPTRKNPH
+15 LAFPTRKNPN

-82 LEMSPRERRS
+82 LEMSNKERRA

-109 DPLMAVGKQLE
+109 DPLMVIGRQLE

-125 HKENVQTKEE
+125 HKENTLTKEE

-140 TDMLELVGFTNA
+140 ADMLELVGFSNA
-152 EEIMHR
+152 EEIMGR

-196 TTVSILQL
+196 TTVSILSL
-204 LKELCHNLHITIL
+204 LKELCHKLHITIL

-224 VVRGFCDRVMVMR
+224 AVRGSCDRVMVMK
-237 DGKIVDRDTA
+237 DGKIVDKDTA
-247 SDILSNPRNAFTA
+247 SDILTNPKNAFTA

-272 MGFEPIKVDY
+272 LGFEPVKVDY
-282 TKDPVLTASDITAG
+282 TKEPVLTAKDITAG
-296 YGRTLFE
+296 YGRSLFE
-303 RGKNKDE
+303 RVKNKNA
-310 KTDNKVLHDV
+310 KDNGVNNVLKGV
-320 SLKVYPNEI
+320 SLDVYPGEI
-329 VGLIGGSGSGKT
+329 LGLIGGSGSGKT
-341 TLIRSLLGLLPH
+341 TLIRSLLGLLSH
-353 SGTVEIKSPRIGVI
+353 SGTVSIKSDRIGVI

-373 CLNPAHTIKWHMSE
+373 CLNPAHTIKWHMTE
-387 ALEASGKANEI
+387 ALNASSRAKEI
-398 KGEGTYKE
+398 NGEGTLSE
-406 RKAKAL
+406 RKAKVRSRVIEIL
-412 ARITAV
+412 D
-418 LEICGLG
+418 ICGLG
-425 EEHLMRHPNELSG
+425 EDYLKRHPNELSG

-502 APRVIVMSDGKICEE
+502 APRVIVMSNGIICEE
-517 GTTSEVLTNPKSE
+517 GTTSDVLNNPKSE
-530 ATSKLL
+530 ACSALL
-536 DAERRIHVILP
+536 DAERRIHGVI
-547 SNN
+547 S

>member
-1 MTRHIHIV
+1 MARHIHIV

-15 LSFPTRKNPH
+15 LSFPTRKNPN

-46 GNSGCGKTMTSLAI
+46 GNSGSGKTMTSLAI
-60 AGLLPENAEITSG
+60 AGLLPENAEISSG
-73 SIKFAGKNL
+73 SIKFAGKDL
-82 LEMSPRERRS
+82 LEMDRKERRA

-109 DPLMAVGKQLE
+109 DPLMTIGKQLE

-125 HKENVQTKEE
+125 HKENSKTKEE
-135 RHKAI
+135 RIKAI
-140 TDMLELVGFTNA
+140 TGMLELVGFTNA
-152 EEIMHR
+152 EEILDR

-196 TTVSILQL
+196 TTVSILAL
-204 LKELCHNLHITIL
+204 LRELCHKLNITIL

-224 VVRGFCDRVMVMR
+224 AVRGFCDRVMVMK
-237 DGKIVDRDTA
+237 DGKIIEKDTTA
-247 SDILSNPRNAFTA
+247 DILSHPKNAFTA

-272 MGFEPIKVDY
+272 LGFEPANVDY
-282 TKDPVLTASDITAG
+282 SRSPVLTAKGITAG
-296 YGRTLFE
+296 YGRSLFE
-303 RGKNKDE
+303 RVKSR
-310 KTDNKVLHDV
+310 KTDNNILHDV
-320 SLKVYPNEI
+320 SLEVFPNEI
-329 VGLIGGSGSGKT
+329 LGLIGGSGSGKT

-353 SGTVEIKSPRIGVI
+353 EGTVNIKSKSIGAI
-367 FQDPVS
+367 IQDPVS
-373 CLNPAHTIKWHMSE
+373 CLNPAHTVKWHMFE
-387 ALEASGKANEI
+387 ALRASGNKI
-398 KGEGTYKE
+398 EGTYSE
-406 RKAKAL
+406 RKARMLKKSIA
-412 ARITAV
+412 I
-418 LEICGLG
+418 LEECGLG
-425 EEHLMRHPNELSG
+425 EEFLSRRPNELSG
-438 GQRQRVAIAMCL
+438 GQRQRIAIAMCL
-450 IQDPSLIIADEP
+450 IQEPALIIADEP

-484 QHTAFLLITHN
+484 RSTAFLLITHN

-502 APRVIVMSDGKICEE
+502 CPRIIVMNEGRICEE
-517 GTTSEVLTNPKSE
+517 GTTSEVLNDPKSE
-530 ATSKLL
+530 CTAALL
-536 DAERRIHVILP
+536 EAEKQIHGL
-547 SNN
+547 

>member
-15 LSFPTRKNPH
+15 LSFPTRKDPN

-60 AGLLPENAEITSG
+60 AGLLPESASIVSG
-73 SIKFAGKNL
+73 SIKFAGKDL
-82 LEMSPRERRS
+82 LGMKPKERRA

-109 DPLMAVGKQLE
+109 DPLMTCGKQLE

-125 HKENVQTKEE
+125 HRDASVTPDE
-135 RHKAI
+135 RHKMI
-140 TDMLELVGFTNA
+140 ISMLDTVGFTDP
-152 EEIMHR
+152 EEICRR

-196 TTVSILQL
+196 TTVSILAL
-204 LKELCHNLHITIL
+204 LKDLCHKLHMTIL

-224 VVRGFCDRVMVMR
+224 AVRGFCDRVMVMK
-237 DGKIVDRDTA
+237 DGKIIDRDTT
-247 SDILSNPRNAFTA
+247 SDILSNPKNTYTA

-272 MGFEPIKVDY
+272 LGFEPATVDY
-282 TKDPVLTASDITAG
+282 SKSPVLTAENITAG
-296 YGRTLFE
+296 YGRSLFE
-303 RGKNKDE
+303 RVRNKT
-310 KTDNKVLHDV
+310 KDNNILHDV
-320 SLKVYPNEI
+320 SLEVFPNEI
-329 VGLIGGSGSGKT
+329 LGLIGSSGCGKT

-353 SGTVEIKSPRIGVI
+353 TGTVNIKSSSVGAI

-373 CLNPAHTIKWHMSE
+373 CLNPAHTIKWHMAE
-387 ALEASGKANEI
+387 ALKASGRARSVA
-398 KGEGTYKE
+398 GSGTKEE
-406 RKAKAL
+406 RKAKIIS
-412 ARITAV
+412 RITAV
-418 LEICGLG
+418 LEECGLG
-425 EEHLMRHPNELSG
+425 AEHLTRHPKELSG

-450 IQDPSLIIADEP
+450 IQEPALIIADEP

-484 QHTAFLLITHN
+484 RKTAFLLITHN

-502 APRVIVMSDGKICEE
+502 CPRVLVMDSGRICEE
-517 GTTSEVLTNPKSE
+517 GTTTEVLTNPKSDC
-530 ATSKLL
+530 TSALL
-536 DAERRIHVILP
+536 EAERRIHGI
-547 SNN
+547 

>member
-1 MTRHIHIV
+1 MPRHIHIV

-15 LSFPTRKNPH
+15 LSFPTRKDPN

-46 GNSGCGKTMTSLAI
+46 GNSGSGKTMTSLAI
-60 AGLLPENAEITSG
+60 AGLLPESARITSG
-73 SIKFAGKNL
+73 SIKFAGNDL
-82 LEMSPRERRS
+82 LEMAPKERRA
-92 MLGKDIG
+92 MLGRDIG

-109 DPLMAVGKQLE
+109 DPLMTCGKQLD

-125 HKENVQTKEE
+125 HKDKAGTPEE

-140 TDMLELVGFTNA
+140 VEMLGTVGFTNA
-152 EEIMHR
+152 EEICGR

-196 TTVSILQL
+196 TTVSILAL
-204 LKELCHNLHITIL
+204 LKDLCHKLHMTIL

-224 VVRGFCDRVMVMR
+224 AVRGFCDRVMVMK
-237 DGKIVDRDTA
+237 DGKIIDRDTA
-247 SDILSNPRNAFTA
+247 SDILTNPRNSYTA
-260 ELLTNARLDTRI
+260 ELLTNSRLDTRI
-272 MGFEPIKVDY
+272 LGLEPATVDY
-282 TKDPVLTASDITAG
+282 SRSPVLTAKDITAG
-296 YGRTLFE
+296 YGRSLFE
-303 RGKNKDE
+303 RVKNK
-310 KTDNKVLHDV
+310 KQTDTNVLHNV
-320 SLKVYPNEI
+320 SLEVFPNEI
-329 VGLIGGSGSGKT
+329 LGLIGGSGSGKT

-353 SGTVEIKSPRIGVI
+353 SGTVNIKSSSIGAI

-373 CLNPAHTIKWHMSE
+373 CLNPAHTIRWHMSE
-387 ALEASGKANEI
+387 ALKASGRQQSSAP
-398 KGEGTYKE
+398 GSGAE
-406 RKAKAL
+406 RRSLEL

-418 LEICGLG
+418 LDECGLG
-425 EEHLMRHPNELSG
+425 AEYLSRRPNELSG

-450 IQDPSLIIADEP
+450 IQEPALIIADEP

-484 QHTAFLLITHN
+484 RHTAFLLITHN

-502 APRVIVMSDGKICEE
+502 APRLIVLHNGEICEE
-517 GTTSEVLTNPKSE
+517 GPTREVLGNPKSE
-530 ATSKLL
+530 STARLL
-536 DAERRIHVILP
+536 EAERSLHGL
-547 SNN
+547 

>member
-1 MTRHIHIV
+1 MPRHIHIV

-15 LSFPTRKNPH
+15 LSFPTRKDPN

-60 AGLLPENAEITSG
+60 AGLLPEAASITSG
-73 SIKFAGKNL
+73 SIKFAGENL
-82 LEMSPRERRS
+82 LEMKPKARRA

-109 DPLMAVGKQLE
+109 DPLMTCGKQLE

-125 HKENVQTKEE
+125 HKDNQLTPEQ
-135 RHKAI
+135 RHKTI
-140 TDMLELVGFTNA
+140 TEMLETVGFTNA
-152 EEIMHR
+152 EEICGR

-196 TTVSILQL
+196 TTVSILAL
-204 LKELCHNLHITIL
+204 LKDLCHKLHMTIL

-224 VVRGFCDRVMVMR
+224 AVRGFCGRVMVMK
-237 DGKIVDRDTA
+237 DGKIIDKDTA
-247 SDILSNPRNAFTA
+247 SEILSHPKNTYTA
-260 ELLTNARLDTRI
+260 ELLTNVRLDTRI
-272 MGFEPIKVDY
+272 LGLEPANADY
-282 TKDPVLTASDITAG
+282 SKSPVLTAKDITAG
-296 YGRTLFE
+296 YGRSLFE
-303 RGKNKDE
+303 RGSKKSG
-310 KTDNKVLHDV
+310 DNNILHDV
-320 SLKVYPNEI
+320 SLEVFPNEI
-329 VGLIGGSGSGKT
+329 LGLIGGSGSGKT

-353 SGTVEIKSPRIGVI
+353 SGTVNIKSTSVGAI

-373 CLNPAHTIKWHMSE
+373 CLNPAHTIKWHMEE
-387 ALEASGKANEI
+387 ALRASGKA
-398 KGEGTYKE
+398 KTVSGTGSRSE
-406 RKAKAL
+406 RKARTL
-412 ARITAV
+412 ARIIAV
-418 LEICGLG
+418 LEECGLG
-425 EEHLMRHPNELSG
+425 EKYLSRHPKELSG

-450 IQDPSLIIADEP
+450 IQEPALIIADEP

-484 QHTAFLLITHN
+484 LGTAFLLITHN

-502 APRVIVMSDGKICEE
+502 CPRVLVMDHGKICEE
-517 GTTSEVLTNPKSE
+517 GITTEVLTAPKSE
-530 ATSKLL
+530 CASALL
-536 DAERRIHVILP
+536 EAERKIHGI
-547 SNN
+547 

>member
-15 LSFPTRKNPH
+15 LSFPTRKNPN

-82 LEMSPRERRS
+82 LEMSPKERRA

-109 DPLMAVGKQLE
+109 DPLMVIGKQLE

-125 HKENVQTKEE
+125 HKENNQSKEE
-135 RHKAI
+135 RRKAI
-140 TDMLELVGFTNA
+140 IDMLKLVGFPNA
-152 EEIMHR
+152 EEIMTR

-196 TTVSILQL
+196 TTISILEL
-204 LKELCHNLHITIL
+204 LKELCHDLHITIL

-224 VVRGFCDRVMVMR
+224 VVRGFCDRVMVMK

-247 SDILSNPRNAFTA
+247 SDILTNPRNAFTA

-272 MGFEPIKVDY
+272 LGLEPVKVDY
-282 TKDPVLTASDITAG
+282 EKEPVLTAKDITAG
-296 YGRTLFE
+296 YGRSLFE
-303 RGKNKDE
+303 SIKNRKAKDGGV
-310 KTDNKVLHDV
+310 NMVLKGV
-320 SLKVYPNEI
+320 SLDVYPNEI
-329 VGLIGGSGSGKT
+329 LGLIGGSGSGKT

-353 SGTVEIKSPRIGVI
+353 QGTVSIKSDRVGVI

-373 CLNPAHTIKWHMSE
+373 CLNPAHTIKWHMIE
-387 ALEASGKANEI
+387 ALNASSRANEI
-398 KGEGTYKE
+398 KGTGTYEE

-412 ARITAV
+412 ARIIEV
-418 LEICGLG
+418 LDICGL
-425 EEHLMRHPNELSG
+425 EEKHLTRHPNELSG

-474 LKLMTDINRE
+474 LKLVTDINRE

-502 APRVIVMSDGKICEE
+502 APRVIVMSDGVICEE
-517 GTTSEVLTNPKSE
+517 GITADVLNDPKSE
-530 ATSKLL
+530 AASALL
-536 DAERRIHVILP
+536 AAERQIHGSL
-547 SNN
+547 S

>member
-15 LSFPTRKNPH
+15 LAFPTRKNPN

-82 LEMSPRERRS
+82 LEMSNKERRA

-109 DPLMAVGKQLE
+109 DPLMVIGRQLE

-125 HKENVQTKEE
+125 HKENTLTKEE

-140 TDMLELVGFTNA
+140 ADMLELVGFSNA
-152 EEIMHR
+152 EEIMGR

-196 TTVSILQL
+196 TTVSILSL
-204 LKELCHNLHITIL
+204 LKELCHKLHITIL

-224 VVRGFCDRVMVMR
+224 AVRGFCDRVMVMK
-237 DGKIVDRDTA
+237 DGKIVDKDTA
-247 SDILSNPRNAFTA
+247 SDILTNPKNAFTA

-272 MGFEPIKVDY
+272 LGFEPVKVDY
-282 TKDPVLTASDITAG
+282 TKEPVLTAKDITAG
-296 YGRTLFE
+296 YVRSLFE
-303 RGKNKDE
+303 RVKNKNA
-310 KTDNKVLHDV
+310 KDNGVNNVLKGV
-320 SLKVYPNEI
+320 SLDVYPGEI
-329 VGLIGGSGSGKT
+329 LGLIGGSGSGKT

-353 SGTVEIKSPRIGVI
+353 SGTVSIKSDRIGVI

-373 CLNPAHTIKWHMSE
+373 CLNPAHTIKWHMTE
-387 ALEASGKANEI
+387 ALNASSRAKEI
-398 KGEGTYKE
+398 KGDGTTTE
-406 RKAKAL
+406 RKAKVRSRVIEIL
-412 ARITAV
+412 D
-418 LEICGLG
+418 ICGLG
-425 EEHLMRHPNELSG
+425 EEYLKRHPNELSG

-502 APRVIVMSDGKICEE
+502 APRVIVMSNGIICEE
-517 GTTSEVLTNPKSE
+517 GTTSDVLNNPKSE
-530 ATSKLL
+530 ACSALL
-536 DAERRIHVILP
+536 DAERRIHGVI
-547 SNN
+547 S

>member
-15 LSFPTRKNPH
+15 LAFPTGKDPD

-46 GNSGCGKTMTSLAI
+46 GNSGSGKTMTSLAI
-60 AGLLPENAEITSG
+60 AGLLPEAASITSG
-73 SIKFAGKNL
+73 SIKFAGKDL
-82 LEMSPRERRS
+82 LEMDPKERRA
-92 MLGKDIG
+92 MLGRDIG

-109 DPLMAVGKQLE
+109 DPLMTCGKQLE

-125 HKENVQTKEE
+125 HKDLKMTPEE

-140 TDMLELVGFTNA
+140 TDMLETVGFDNA
-152 EEIMHR
+152 EELFSR

-196 TTVSILQL
+196 TTVSILAL
-204 LKELCHNLHITIL
+204 LKDLCHKLHITIL

-224 VVRGFCDRVMVMR
+224 AVRGFCDRVMVMK
-237 DGKIVDRDTA
+237 DGRIIDRDTA
-247 SDILSNPRNAFTA
+247 SDILTNPRNSYTA

-272 MGFEPIKVDY
+272 LGFEPATVDY
-282 TKDPVLTASDITAG
+282 SRSPVLTAKRITAG
-296 YGRTLFE
+296 YKRSLFE
-303 RGKNKDE
+303 RVKKNSGDE
-310 KTDNKVLHDV
+310 AEDKNVLHDV
-320 SLKVYPNEI
+320 SLEVFPNEI
-329 VGLIGGSGSGKT
+329 LGLIGGSGSGKT

-353 SGTVEIKSPRIGVI
+353 EGTVNIRSSSTGAI

-373 CLNPAHTIKWHMSE
+373 CLNPAHTVKWHLTE
-387 ALEASGKANEI
+387 ALRASGKKTA
-398 KGEGTYKE
+398 GTLKE
-406 RKAKAL
+406 RRERTY
-412 ARITAV
+412 ARITGV
-418 LEICGLG
+418 LEECGLG
-425 EEHLMRHPNELSG
+425 EEYLLRRPNELSG

-450 IQDPSLIIADEP
+450 IQEPSLIIADEP

-484 QHTAFLLITHN
+484 RNTAFLLITHN
-495 IHIVRQI
+495 IHIVRKI
-502 APRVIVMSDGKICEE
+502 APRVIVMSNGRICEE
-517 GTTSEVLTNPKSE
+517 GTTAEVLGNPRSE
-530 ATSKLL
+530 AAAALL
-536 DAERRIHVILP
+536 EAERLIHG
-547 SNN
+547 N

>member
-1 MTRHIHIV
+1 MPRHIHIV

-15 LSFPTRKNPH
+15 LSFPTRKDPN
-25 PKPVLDDVDF
+25 PKPILDDVDF

-60 AGLLPENAEITSG
+60 AGLLPEAASITSG
-73 SIKFAGKNL
+73 SIKFAGENL
-82 LEMSPRERRS
+82 LEMKPKARRA

-109 DPLMAVGKQLE
+109 DPLMTCGKQLE

-125 HKENVQTKEE
+125 HKDNQLTPEQ
-135 RHKAI
+135 RHKTI
-140 TDMLELVGFTNA
+140 TEMLETVGFTNA
-152 EEIMHR
+152 EEICGR

-196 TTVSILQL
+196 TTVSILAL
-204 LKELCHNLHITIL
+204 LKDLCHKLHMTIL

-224 VVRGFCDRVMVMR
+224 AVRGFCDRVMVMK
-237 DGKIVDRDTA
+237 DGKIIDKDTA
-247 SDILSNPRNAFTA
+247 SEILSHPKNTYTA

-272 MGFEPIKVDY
+272 LGLEPANADY
-282 TKDPVLTASDITAG
+282 SKSPVLTAKDITAG
-296 YGRTLFE
+296 YGRSLFA
-303 RGKNKDE
+303 RGSKKSG
-310 KTDNKVLHDV
+310 DNNILHDV
-320 SLKVYPNEI
+320 SLEVFPNEI
-329 VGLIGGSGSGKT
+329 LGLIGGSGSGKT

-353 SGTVEIKSPRIGVI
+353 SGTVNIKSTSVGAI

-373 CLNPAHTIKWHMSE
+373 CLNPAHTIKWHMEE
-387 ALEASGKANEI
+387 ALRASGKA
-398 KGEGTYKE
+398 KTVSGTGSRSE
-406 RKAKAL
+406 RKARTL
-412 ARITAV
+412 ARIIAV
-418 LEICGLG
+418 LEECGLG
-425 EEHLMRHPNELSG
+425 EKYLSRHPKELSG

-450 IQDPSLIIADEP
+450 IQEPALIIADEP

-484 QHTAFLLITHN
+484 LGTAFLLITHN

-502 APRVIVMSDGKICEE
+502 CPRVLVMDHGKICEE
-517 GTTSEVLTNPKSE
+517 GITTEVLTAPKSE
-530 ATSKLL
+530 CASALL
-536 DAERRIHVILP
+536 EAERKIHGI
-547 SNN
+547 

>member
-1 MTRHIHIV
+1 MPRHIHIV

-15 LSFPTRKNPH
+15 LSFPTRKDPN

-46 GNSGCGKTMTSLAI
+46 GNSGSGKTMTSLAI
-60 AGLLPENAEITSG
+60 AGLLPETASITAG
-73 SIKFAGKNL
+73 SIKFAGKDL
-82 LEMSPRERRS
+82 LQMNPKERRA

-109 DPLMAVGKQLE
+109 DPLMTCGKQLE
-120 EVLTA
+120 EILTA
-125 HKENVQTKEE
+125 HKESYATPEE
-135 RHKAI
+135 RRKAV
-140 TDMLELVGFTNA
+140 TGMLETVGFTNA
-152 EEIMHR
+152 EEICGR

-196 TTVSILQL
+196 TTVSILAL
-204 LKELCHNLHITIL
+204 LKDLCHKLHMTIL

-224 VVRGFCDRVMVMR
+224 AVRGFCDRVMVMK
-237 DGKIVDRDTA
+237 DGKILDKDTA
-247 SDILSNPRNAFTA
+247 SDILTNPKNAYTA

-272 MGFEPIKVDY
+272 LGFEPAVVDY
-282 TKDPVLTASDITAG
+282 SKSPVLTAKGITAG
-296 YGRTLFE
+296 YGRSLFE
-303 RGKNKDE
+303 RGRSKKS
-310 KTDNKVLHDV
+310 DNNILHDV
-320 SLKVYPNEI
+320 SLEVFPNEML
-329 VGLIGGSGSGKT
+329 GLIGGSGSGKT
-341 TLIRSLLGLLPH
+341 TLIRSLMGLLPH
-353 SGTVEIKSPRIGVI
+353 SGTVNIKSSSVGAI

-387 ALEASGKANEI
+387 ALKASGNAKAVA
-398 KGEGTYKE
+398 GSGTRTE
-406 RKAKAL
+406 RKARML

-418 LEICGLG
+418 LEECGLG
-425 EEHLMRHPNELSG
+425 AEHLYRHPKELSG

-450 IQDPSLIIADEP
+450 IQEPALIIADEP

-484 QHTAFLLITHN
+484 RRTAFLLITHN

-502 APRVIVMSDGKICEE
+502 CPRVLVMDNGRICEE
-517 GTTSEVLTNPKSE
+517 GITAEVLTGPKSDC
-530 ATSKLL
+530 TSRLL
-536 DAERRIHVILP
+536 DAERQLHGV
-547 SNN
+547 

>member
-15 LSFPTRKNPH
+15 LSFPTRKNPD
-25 PKPVLDDVDF
+25 PKPVLDEVDF

-46 GNSGCGKTMTSLAI
+46 GNSGSGKTMTSLAI
-60 AGLLPENAEITSG
+60 AGLLPENAVISEG
-73 SIKFAGKNL
+73 SIKFAGRDL
-82 LEMSPRERRS
+82 LTMKPKERRA
-92 MLGKDIG
+92 MLGRDIG

-109 DPLMAVGKQLE
+109 DPLMTIEKQLGE
-120 EVLTA
+120 ILTA
-125 HKENVQTKEE
+125 HKDKSGTPEYC
-135 RHKAI
+135 HKAI
-140 TDMLELVGFTNA
+140 TDMLELVGFKEP
-152 EEIMHR
+152 EEIMTR

-196 TTVSILQL
+196 TTVSILAL
-204 LKELCHNLHITIL
+204 LKELCHKLHMTIL

-224 VVRGFCDRVMVMR
+224 AVRGFCDRVMVMK
-237 DGKIVDRDTA
+237 DGKIIDRDTT
-247 SDILSNPRNAFTA
+247 SDILSNPKNTYTA

-272 MGFEPIKVDY
+272 LGLEPANVDY
-282 TKDPVLTASDITAG
+282 SKSPVLNARDITAG
-296 YGRTLFE
+296 YGRLLFE
-303 RGKNKDE
+303 RVKSRS
-310 KTDNKVLHDV
+310 TDNNILHDV
-320 SLKVYPNEI
+320 SLEVYPNEI
-329 VGLIGGSGSGKT
+329 LGLIGGSGSGKT

-353 SGTVEIKSPRIGVI
+353 SGTVNIKSSSIGAI

-373 CLNPAHTIKWHMSE
+373 CLNPSHTIKWHLSE
-387 ALEASGKANEI
+387 ALRASGSI
-398 KGEGTYKE
+398 KSISGSGKLREQ
-406 RKAKAL
+406 RARVL

-418 LEICGLG
+418 LEECGLG
-425 EEHLMRHPNELSG
+425 SEYLLRHPGELSG

-450 IQDPSLIIADEP
+450 IQEPALIIADEP

-484 QHTAFLLITHN
+484 RHTAFLLITHN

-502 APRVIVMSDGKICEE
+502 CPRVIVMDNGRIVEE
-517 GTTSEVLTNPKSE
+517 GTTSEVLTDPRSSC
-530 ATSKLL
+530 TSALL
-536 DAERRIHVILP
+536 EAERNIHGK
-547 SNN
+547 

>member
-15 LSFPTRKNPH
+15 LSFPTRKNPN

-73 SIKFAGKNL
+73 SIKFAGNDL
-82 LEMSPRERRS
+82 LAMSPKERRS

-109 DPLMAVGKQLE
+109 DPLMVIGKQLE

-125 HKENVQTKEE
+125 HKENLQSKEE
-135 RHKAI
+135 RRKAI
-140 TDMLELVGFTNA
+140 IDMLKLVGFPNA
-152 EEIMHR
+152 EEIMTR

-196 TTVSILQL
+196 TTISILEL
-204 LKELCHNLHITIL
+204 LKELCHELHITIL

-247 SDILSNPRNAFTA
+247 SEILTNPRNAFTA

-272 MGFEPIKVDY
+272 LGLEPVKVDY
-282 TKDPVLTASDITAG
+282 EKEPVLTAKDITAG

-303 RGKNKDE
+303 GIKNKKAKDSG
-310 KTDNKVLHDV
+310 TNMVLKGV
-320 SLKVYPNEI
+320 SLDVYPNEI
-329 VGLIGGSGSGKT
+329 LGLIGGSGSGKT

-353 SGTVEIKSPRIGVI
+353 SGTVNIRSDRIGVI

-373 CLNPAHTIKWHMSE
+373 CLNPAHTIKWHMLE
-387 ALEASGKANEI
+387 ALNASSRAKEI
-398 KGEGTYKE
+398 KGSGTWQE
-406 RKAKAL
+406 RKAGVLK
-412 ARITAV
+412 RIIEV
-418 LEICGLG
+418 LDICGL
-425 EEHLMRHPNELSG
+425 EEKHLMRHPNELSG

-474 LKLMTDINRE
+474 LKLVTDINRE

-502 APRVIVMSDGKICEE
+502 APRVIVMSDGVICEE
-517 GTTSEVLTNPKSE
+517 GITSDVLNDPKSE
-530 ATSKLL
+530 AASALL
-536 DAERRIHVILP
+536 AAERQIHG
-547 SNN
+547 SFS

>member
-1 MTRHIHIV
+1 MPRHIHIV

-15 LSFPTRKNPH
+15 LSFPTRKDPN

-46 GNSGCGKTMTSLAI
+46 GNSGSGKTMTSLAI
-60 AGLLPENAEITSG
+60 AGLLPEAASITSG
-73 SIKFAGKNL
+73 SIKFAGEDL
-82 LEMSPRERRS
+82 LGMNPKARRA

-109 DPLMAVGKQLE
+109 DPLMTCGKQLE

-125 HKENVQTKEE
+125 HKDTATTPEQ
-135 RHKAI
+135 RHKTI
-140 TDMLELVGFTNA
+140 VDMLETVGFANA
-152 EEIMHR
+152 EEICGR

-196 TTVSILQL
+196 TTVSILAL
-204 LKELCHNLHITIL
+204 LKDLCHKLHMTIL

-224 VVRGFCDRVMVMR
+224 AVRGFCDRVMVMK
-237 DGKIVDRDTA
+237 DGKIIDKDTA
-247 SDILSNPRNAFTA
+247 SDILSNPKNTYTA
-260 ELLTNARLDTRI
+260 ELLTNARLDTRLL
-272 MGFEPIKVDY
+272 GFEPATVDY
-282 TKDPVLTASDITAG
+282 SKSPVLTAKDITAG
-296 YGRTLFE
+296 YGRSLFE
-303 RGKNKDE
+303 RAKNRSS
-310 KTDNKVLHDV
+310 DNSILHDV
-320 SLKVYPNEI
+320 SLEVFPNEI
-329 VGLIGGSGSGKT
+329 LGLIGGSGSGKT

-353 SGTVEIKSPRIGVI
+353 SGTVNIKSTSVGAI

-373 CLNPAHTIKWHMSE
+373 CLNPAHTIKWHMEE
-387 ALEASGKANEI
+387 ALRASGKAKTI
-398 KGEGTYKE
+398 SGTGSRAE
-406 RKAKAL
+406 RKARTL

-418 LEICGLG
+418 LEECGLG
-425 EEHLMRHPNELSG
+425 EKYLMRHPKELSG

-450 IQDPSLIIADEP
+450 IQEPALIIADEP

-484 QHTAFLLITHN
+484 RSTAFLLITHN

-502 APRVIVMSDGKICEE
+502 CPRVIVMDSGKICEE
-517 GTTSEVLTNPKSE
+517 GITTEVLTNPKSE
-530 ATSKLL
+530 CTAALL
-536 DAERRIHVILP
+536 EAERQIHGI
-547 SNN
+547 

>member
-15 LSFPTRKNPH
+15 LSFPTRKNPN
-25 PKPVLDDVDF
+25 PKPVLDDIDF

-82 LEMSPRERRS
+82 LEMSPKERRA

-109 DPLMAVGKQLE
+109 DPLMVIGKQLE

-125 HKENVQTKEE
+125 HKENLQSKEE
-135 RHKAI
+135 RRKAI
-140 TDMLELVGFTNA
+140 IDMLKLVGFPNA
-152 EEIMHR
+152 EEIMTR

-196 TTVSILQL
+196 TTISILEL
-204 LKELCHNLHITIL
+204 LKELCHDLHITIL

-224 VVRGFCDRVMVMR
+224 VVRGFCDRVMVMK

-247 SDILSNPRNAFTA
+247 SDILTNPRNAFTA

-272 MGFEPIKVDY
+272 LGLEPVKVDY
-282 TKDPVLTASDITAG
+282 GKEPVLTAKDITAG

-303 RGKNKDE
+303 SIKNKKAKE
-310 KTDNKVLHDV
+310 NSVNMVLKGV
-320 SLKVYPNEI
+320 SLDVYPNEI
-329 VGLIGGSGSGKT
+329 LGLIGGSGSGKT

-353 SGTVEIKSPRIGVI
+353 SGTVSIKSDRIGVI

-373 CLNPAHTIKWHMSE
+373 CLNPAHTIKWHMLE
-387 ALEASGKANEI
+387 ALNASSRAKGI
-398 KGEGTYKE
+398 KGSGTFKE
-406 RKAKAL
+406 RNAKVL
-412 ARITAV
+412 ARIIEV
-418 LEICGLG
+418 LDICGLG
-425 EEHLMRHPNELSG
+425 EEHLTRHPNELSG

-474 LKLMTDINRE
+474 LKLVTDINRE

-502 APRVIVMSDGKICEE
+502 APRVIVMSDGVICEE
-517 GTTSEVLTNPKSE
+517 GITADVLNDPKSE
-530 ATSKLL
+530 AASALL
-536 DAERRIHVILP
+536 AAERQIHGSL
-547 SNN
+547 S

>member
-1 MTRHIHIV
+1 MPRHIHIV

-15 LSFPTRKNPH
+15 LSFPTRKDPN

-46 GNSGCGKTMTSLAI
+46 GNSGSGKTMTSLAI
-60 AGLLPENAEITSG
+60 AGLLPEAASITSG
-73 SIKFAGKNL
+73 SIKFAGEDL
-82 LEMSPRERRS
+82 LGMNPKARRA

-109 DPLMAVGKQLE
+109 DPLMTCGKQLE

-125 HKENVQTKEE
+125 HKDTATTPEQ

-140 TDMLELVGFTNA
+140 VDMLETVGFTNA
-152 EEIMHR
+152 EEICGR

-196 TTVSILQL
+196 TTVSILAL
-204 LKELCHNLHITIL
+204 LKDLCHKLHMTIL

-224 VVRGFCDRVMVMR
+224 AVRGFCDRVMVMK
-237 DGKIVDRDTA
+237 DGKIIDKDTA
-247 SDILSNPRNAFTA
+247 SDILSNPKNTYTA
-260 ELLTNARLDTRI
+260 ELLTNARLDTRLL
-272 MGFEPIKVDY
+272 GFEPATVDY
-282 TKDPVLTASDITAG
+282 SKSPVLTAKDITAG
-296 YGRTLFE
+296 YGRSLFE
-303 RGKNKDE
+303 RAKNRSA
-310 KTDNKVLHDV
+310 DNNILHGV
-320 SLKVYPNEI
+320 SLEVFPNEI
-329 VGLIGGSGSGKT
+329 LGLIGGSGSGKT

-353 SGTVEIKSPRIGVI
+353 SGSVNIKSTSVGAI

-373 CLNPAHTIKWHMSE
+373 CLNPAHTIKWHMEE
-387 ALEASGKANEI
+387 ALRASAKAKTI
-398 KGEGTYKE
+398 SGTGSRAE
-406 RKAKAL
+406 RKARTL

-418 LEICGLG
+418 LEECGLG
-425 EEHLMRHPNELSG
+425 GKYLMRHPKELSG

-450 IQDPSLIIADEP
+450 IQEPALIIADEP

-484 QHTAFLLITHN
+484 RSTAFLLITHN

-502 APRVIVMSDGKICEE
+502 CPRVIVMDSGKICEE
-517 GTTSEVLTNPKSE
+517 GITTEVLTNPKSE
-530 ATSKLL
+530 CTAALL
-536 DAERRIHVILP
+536 EAERQIHGI
-547 SNN
+547 

>member
-1 MTRHIHIV
+1 MPRHIHIV

-15 LSFPTRKNPH
+15 LSFPTRKDPN

-46 GNSGCGKTMTSLAI
+46 GNSGSGKTMTSLAI
-60 AGLLPENAEITSG
+60 AGLLPEAASITSG
-73 SIKFAGKNL
+73 SIKFAGEDL
-82 LEMSPRERRS
+82 LGMNPKARRA

-109 DPLMAVGKQLE
+109 DPLMTCGKQLE

-125 HKENVQTKEE
+125 HKDTATTPEQ

-140 TDMLELVGFTNA
+140 VDMLETVGFTNA
-152 EEIMHR
+152 EEICGR

-196 TTVSILQL
+196 TTVSILAL
-204 LKELCHNLHITIL
+204 LKDLCHKLHMTIL

-224 VVRGFCDRVMVMR
+224 AVRGFCDRVMVMK
-237 DGKIVDRDTA
+237 DGKIIDKDTA
-247 SDILSNPRNAFTA
+247 SDILSNPKNTYTA
-260 ELLTNARLDTRI
+260 ELLTNARLDTRLL
-272 MGFEPIKVDY
+272 GFEPATVDY
-282 TKDPVLTASDITAG
+282 SKSPVLTAKDITAG
-296 YGRTLFE
+296 YGRSLFE
-303 RGKNKDE
+303 RAKNRSA
-310 KTDNKVLHDV
+310 DNNILHDV
-320 SLKVYPNEI
+320 SLEVFPNEI
-329 VGLIGGSGSGKT
+329 LGLIGGSGSGKT

-353 SGTVEIKSPRIGVI
+353 SGTVNIKSTSVGAI

-373 CLNPAHTIKWHMSE
+373 CLNPAHTIKWHMEE
-387 ALEASGKANEI
+387 ALRASGKAKTI
-398 KGEGTYKE
+398 SGTGSRAE
-406 RKAKAL
+406 RKAWTL

-418 LEICGLG
+418 LEECGLG
-425 EEHLMRHPNELSG
+425 EKYLMRHPKELSG

-450 IQDPSLIIADEP
+450 IQEPALIIADEP

-484 QHTAFLLITHN
+484 RSTAFLLITHN

-502 APRVIVMSDGKICEE
+502 CPRVIVMDSGKICEE
-517 GTTSEVLTNPKSE
+517 GITTEVLTNPKSE
-530 ATSKLL
+530 CTAALL
-536 DAERRIHVILP
+536 EAERQIHGI
-547 SNN
+547 

>member
-9 KVHHLT
+9 KVHHLS
-15 LSFPTRKNPH
+15 LSFPTRKNPN

-46 GNSGCGKTMTSLAI
+46 GNSGSGKTMTSLAI

-73 SIKFAGKNL
+73 SIKFAGNDL
-82 LEMSPRERRS
+82 LALNPKERRA
-92 MLGKDIG
+92 MLGRDIG

-109 DPLMAVGKQLE
+109 DPLMTVGKQLE

-125 HKENVQTKEE
+125 HKDPAQTSEARRK
-135 RHKAI
+135 I
-140 TDMLELVGFTNA
+140 ILDMLELVGFKNA
-152 EEIMHR
+152 EEILDR

-196 TTVSILQL
+196 TTVSILAL
-204 LKELCHNLHITIL
+204 LKELCHKLHITIL

-224 VVRGFCDRVMVMR
+224 AVRNFCDRVMVMK
-237 DGKIVDRDTA
+237 DGRIVDKDTT
-247 SDILSNPRNAFTA
+247 SEILSNPKNSYTA

-272 MGFEPIKVDY
+272 LGLEPATVDY
-282 TKDPVLTASDITAG
+282 STSPVLTATGITAG
-296 YGRTLFE
+296 YGRSLFE
-303 RGKNKDE
+303 RVKKSSAEKKDS
-310 KTDNKVLHDV
+310 KILHDV
-320 SLKVYPNEI
+320 ALDVYPNEI
-329 VGLIGGSGSGKT
+329 LGLIGGSGSGKT

-353 SGTVEIKSPRIGVI
+353 EGSVKIKSASIGAI

-387 ALEASGKANEI
+387 ALRASGK
-398 KGEGTYKE
+398 
-406 RKAKAL
+406 KAKDPL
-412 ARITAV
+412 ERITAV
-418 LEICGLG
+418 LEECGLSS
-425 EEHLMRHPNELSG
+425 EYLSRKPDELSG
-438 GQRQRVAIAMCL
+438 GQRQRIAIAMCL
-450 IQDPSLIIADEP
+450 IQEPALIIADEP

-484 QHTAFLLITHN
+484 RNTAFLLITHN

-502 APRVIVMSDGKICEE
+502 CPRLIVMHDGRICEE
-517 GTTSEVLTNPKSE
+517 GTTVDVLNNPKSE
-530 ATSKLL
+530 ATAALL
-536 DAERRIHVILP
+536 AAEKELHGI
-547 SNN
+547 